1 MFRGRMQKLN
11 QRGDTI
17 VEVLIAIAIV
27 SMVLGGAYATTN
39 KSLQA
44 TRSAQ
49 EQGVGLK
56 LVETQLEQLKSLADT
71 PGSLSS
77 STPAS
82 FCIVQSAGKPTI
94 TSTASA
100 GAPCTLNSQGTA
112 ATSADQPAYVLAI
125 TQPTPN
131 NFRITNSW
139 VDVAGKNND
148 FVQMDYRIYP
158 Q

>member
-1 MFRGRMQKLN
+1 MFRERMQKLN

-71 PGSLSS
+71 PGGLAT
-77 STPAS
+77 TPAS
-82 FCIVQSAGKPTI
+82 FCIVQTAGKPTV

-100 GAPCTLNSQGTA
+100 GSPCTLNSNGAT
-112 ATSADQPAYVLAI
+112 ATSADQPAYQLAI
-125 TQPTPN
+125 TQLTPN

-139 VDVAGKNND
+139 VDVSGKQND
-148 FVQMDYRIYP
+148 SVQMDYRIYP